1 MEGRAI
7 MASLSHDE
15 KVAKLKSAVDFVQR
29 YDEGPPD
36 EGISGDE
43 ALGNFEAVSSNI
55 SNDDFQAALTDSYA
69 RLSQDQRS
77 QLSEMVRQR
86 APGQLD
92 NVNFN
97 DPQEFAQAATSFGS
111 GGPAGLTE
119 LLGISGATNA
129 VDGGGG
135 GGMLSGLLGGLLGG
149 GDSDNRSQQGAQSQ
163 GLESLISNPIVRALL
178 GGIAAYAMKRMFG
191 GAGGGGSRSSSAG
204 ATGGGIEDMLGGLL
218 GGGGGGNLDD
228 ILGGL
233 VGGSGSGKG
242 GGSLDD
248 ILGGLVGGGGQSG
261 QGGSSPLKPKSP
273 GKDRSRE
280 I

>member
-1 MEGRAI
+1 MEGPAI

-29 YDEGPPD
+29 YDEGPPE

-43 ALGNFEAVSSNI
+43 ALGNFEAVSSKI

-69 RLSQDQRS
+69 RLSPDQRS

-97 DPQEFAQAATSFGS
+97 DPQEFAQAATSFGN

-135 GGMLSGLLGGLLGG
+135 GMLSGLLGGLLGG
-149 GDSDNRSQQGAQSQ
+149 DDSDNRARQGAQSQ

-178 GGIAAYAMKRMFG
+178 GGIAAYAMKRILG
-191 GAGGGGSRSSSAG
+191 GAAGGGSRSGTAG

-218 GGGGGGNLDD
+218 GGGGSRGGGGNLDD

-233 VGGSGSGKG
+233 IGGGKG

-248 ILGGLVGGGGQSG
+248 ILGGLVGGGGQGG
-261 QGGSSPLKPKSP
+261 QGGSSPDSP
-273 GKDRSRE
+273 RRPRKDRSRE
-280 I
+280 L